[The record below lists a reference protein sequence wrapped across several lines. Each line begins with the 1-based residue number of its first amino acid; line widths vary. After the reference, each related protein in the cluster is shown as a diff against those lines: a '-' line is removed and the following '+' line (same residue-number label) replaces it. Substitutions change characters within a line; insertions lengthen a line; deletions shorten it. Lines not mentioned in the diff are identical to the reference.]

1 MSALPGSAVAA
12 SNQLYMKCQ
21 VLLGLVAVCIVS
33 LFAVLPSGSVTAQT
47 RSETSNQVFP
57 ADPLEVSV
65 GIRIEQ
71 IVFVDQKSEN
81 FGVVAVIRLQWR
93 DPKLAF
99 SREEYGR
106 DFLAYTPD
114 EFRQKVRTT
123 PTIAPGFVIQ
133 NQQDRRWEQQAIV
146 VVNDDGLVDYY
157 ERSTITLQ
165 APHFDFRR
173 FPFDTQLFFLEITS
187 LHPSDTV
194 RFVPLEEESGMGD
207 FLGEEAWIIENAEL
221 QTATVLGL
229 SGLPSSQV
237 ALAFTGRRHI
247 QYYVLRIFIPML
259 VLIAVSWAT
268 FFLDEYRRR
277 IEISGANLLAFV
289 VFNFAVSDKL
299 PELGYLTFLDFI
311 LQWMFIVT
319 GAVIVL
325 NVGLSRMEKQG
336 HKDMAKRV
344 DTYVVKWIYPLSYGI
359 IVALGAYEFL
369 LRPFSQ

>member
-1 MSALPGSAVAA
+1 MSALLGSETALKSRRA
-12 SNQLYMKCQ
+12 MKHP
-21 VLLGLVAVCIVS
+21 VLPSLVAVCIMS
-33 LFAVLPSGSVTAQT
+33 LFAMLLSSSVTAQT
-47 RSETSNQVFP
+47 RTDISNQVSP
-57 ADPLEVSV
+57 SDPLEVSV

-81 FGVVAVIRLQWR
+81 FGVVAVIRLRWR

-114 EFRQKVRTT
+114 EFRQKVRTL

-146 VVNDDGLVDYY
+146 ILNDDGLVNYY

-165 APHFDFRR
+165 APYFDFRR
-173 FPFDTQLFFLEITS
+173 FPFDTQSFFLEITS
-187 LHPSDTV
+187 LHPEDTV
-194 RFVPLEEESGMGD
+194 RFVPLKEGSGLGD
-207 FLGEEAWIIENAEL
+207 LLGEEAWITENAEL
-221 QTATVLGL
+221 QTATIPGL

-336 HKDMAKRV
+336 HKDMAKRI
-344 DTYVVKWIYPLSYGI
+344 DTYVVKWIYPLGYAI
-359 IVALGAYEFL
+359 IVTLGAYQFL
-369 LRPFSQ
+369 LRPLSQ